1 MENKAMLVLD
11 SQSALGEGP
20 HWDHKKI
27 LYWVDIIEGN
37 YISMTRKK

>member
-27 LYWVDIIEGN
+27 Y
-37 YISMTRKK
+37 YIG